1 MGLRLVVYD
10 ATGHGR
16 AAVQP
21 LLTRSWRIGVELYRH
36 YPQDQRADATFGATS
51 WMDAV
56 AWLASVRPG
65 EGIDEI
71 QYWGHGLPG
80 RLFIAR
86 DVLTAHALTSSPLG
100 DDWRAVAA
108 RLSPS
113 SLVWWRTCSAFAGQA
128 GHTLASTMASFF
140 NCRVAGHTYVIGPL
154 QSGLH
159 SVTPS
164 QQPTWSITEGLHAD
178 GSSLTS
184 TPWAPNTITCLHG
197 AFPSTW

>member
-36 YPQDQRADATFGATS
+36 YPQGMRADATFGATS
-51 WMDAV
+51 WTDAV
-56 AWLASVRPG
+56 AWLASVEPG
-65 EGIDEI
+65 QVIDEI

-80 RLFIAR
+80 RLFVAGE
-86 DVLTAHALTSSPLG
+86 VLTAHQLTSSALS

-108 RLSPS
+108 RLSPT
-113 SLVWWRTCSAFAGQA
+113 SLVWWRTCSAFAGQT
-128 GHTLASTMASFF
+128 GQTLASTMAAFF

-159 SVTPS
+159 SVRP
-164 QQPTWSITEGLHAD
+164 QQPPTWSITEGFGVD
-178 GSSLTS
+178 GTALTS

-197 AFPSTW
+197 AVPVGW

>member
-10 ATGHGR
+10 ASGHGR
-16 AAVQP
+16 AVVQP
-21 LLTRSWRIGVELYRH
+21 LLTGSWRVGVALYRH
-36 YPQDQRADATFGATS
+36 YPAAMRVDATFGATS
-51 WMDAV
+51 WTDAV
-56 AWLASVRPG
+56 AWLASVRPD

-80 RLFIAR
+80 RLFVAR
-86 DVLTAHALTSSPLG
+86 DVLTAQQLTSSALA

-113 SLVWWRTCSAFAGQA
+113 SLLWWRTCSAFAGQA
-128 GHTLASTMASFF
+128 GHTLATTMAAFF
-140 NCRVAGHTYVIGPL
+140 NCRVAAHTYVIGPL

-164 QQPTWSITEGLHAD
+164 RPPTWSIDEGFGVD
-178 GSSLTS
+178 GKLLPSK
-184 TPWAPNTITCLHG
+184 PWAAHTITCLHG
-197 AFPSTW
+197 ALPANW